1 VTIVTTISKNKKN
14 KKKKKKN
21 ATATEPLS
29 LCDAAKTLIGGIT
42 SHLGTYL
49 RVVREFSGDSQCSLC
64 KIGYEFG
71 RVFLFRLKS

>member
-1 VTIVTTISKNKKN
+1 VTIVTTISNNKKN

-21 ATATEPLS
+21 VTATELLS

-42 SHLGTYL
+42 SHLETYL